1 MEREEEREGLAY
13 GVSISSDASCFQW
26 EEKMSLSQSTLGSP
40 GLHYAVL
47 RGFTF
52 SLSFLPHL
60 PAPGPLLRSG
70 TECQSLLTFLFQIRL
85 RPMKD
90 QLCSQAKSPKA
101 ENCPLVSPGRAI
113 TNTWQGGRAKCCL
126 APHFRTGVSSP
137 HALEPDN
144 THEAE
149 CWNSPPPSSHFLI
162 LQGPRAAFS
171 SYWCLHCYNSFWSRQ
186 GRSYGY
192 SRENSLLGAPFVP
205 SIQHSHAGV
214 PPTPPPPTVLIFR
227 TYDKEFLRNTGQP
240 YSCMPCRRKARPSP
254 YRGKW
259 LWKATWVAGWCWE
272 PSLSFL
278 LWLSFLATGSWPHLS
293 LKAII

>member
-85 RPMKD
+85 KPMKG
-90 QLCSQAKSPKA
+90 QLCPQAKSPKA

-137 HALEPDN
+137 HAPEPDN

-149 CWNSPPPSSHFLI
+149 YWNSLPPSSHFLI

-214 PPTPPPPTVLIFR
+214 PPISPHTQFWYSELMIRSFSGTQASLIAACPAGEKPGLHL
-227 TYDKEFLRNTGQP
+227 TEESG
-240 YSCMPCRRKARPSP
+240 S
-254 YRGKW
+254 GK
-259 LWKATWVAGWCWE
+259 LPELLGGAESLPWV
-272 PSLSFL
+272 SFY
-278 LWLSFLATGSWPHLS
+278 G
-293 LKAII
+293 